1 MVPALPQAL
10 RRFPGANGYHHMS
23 DLMQIGDWGGR
34 KGEQALRSQF
44 GLRLTPLHEAGAAT
58 SRTMSAG
65 QVAVRAK
72 MNTR

>member
-1 MVPALPQAL
+1 
-10 RRFPGANGYHHMS
+10 
-23 DLMQIGDWGGR
+23 MQIGDWGGR